1 VAALA
6 AYKLNPLVKDYMF
19 ASHCSEE
26 NGYKHAINIL
36 GLEPMLN
43 LHMRLGEGTG
53 CPLAFNIIEAS
64 QAVISNMATF
74 EQASIND
81 DFLVDIR

>member
-1 VAALA
+1 
-6 AYKLNPLVKDYMF
+6 
-19 ASHCSEE
+19 
-26 NGYKHAINIL
+26 
-36 GLEPMLN
+36 
-43 LHMRLGEGTG
+43 MRLGEGTG

-74 EQASIND
+74 EQAAIND